1 MRLVLDG
8 YGKNSSVLS
17 SRASGLTSLST
28 EQVKKNFSLFFFFF
42 FLKSVNFY
50 LKKN

>member
-1 MRLVLDG
+1 MSGQRKWEVKLMRLVLDG

-28 EQVKKNFSLFFFFF
+28 EQVKKNFFTFFFFF
-42 FLKSVNFY
+42 
-50 LKKN
+50 